1 MAPLAVRLLEKD
13 VPNPGAFLE
22 LLVRV
27 AVLIDGGFFLKRYV
41 ALNKHKK
48 SFDRLDYKQTA
59 TDIHKAAIAHVN
71 SGDELYRVFFYDCP
85 PLTKK
90 TQNPIS
96 KNPVDFSK
104 SDTYAFRCGLF
115 EELKKKRKVAL
126 RLGEL
131 RDGLRWAFTPD
142 TGEQLL
148 KNKITH
154 ADLDENSVF
163 YDVHQKGVDI
173 KIGIDIA
180 SLAYKQQVQ
189 QIVLIS
195 GDSDFVPAAKLARRE
210 GIDFIL
216 DPMWNQVSPALFEHI
231 DGLTSTSP
239 KPPKK
244 P

>member
-1 MAPLAVRLLEKD
+1 M
-13 VPNPGAFLE
+13 E
-22 LLVRV
+22 LSVRV
-27 AVLIDGGFFLKRYV
+27 AVLVDGGFFLKRYV

-48 SFDRLDYKQTA
+48 TFDRFDYKKTA
-59 TDIHKAAIAHVN
+59 TDIHKAANAHVKK
-71 SGDELYRVFFYDCP
+71 GDELYRVFFYDCP

-96 KNPVDFSK
+96 QKAVDFSK

-131 RDGLRWAFTPD
+131 RDGLRWTFTPD
-142 TGEQLL
+142 TGDRLL
-148 KNKITH
+148 KNKMTH

-173 KIGIDIA
+173 KIGIDITT
-180 SLAYKQQVQ
+180 LAYKQLVQ

-216 DPMWNQVSPALFEHI
+216 DPMWNPVSPALYEHI
-231 DGLTSTSP
+231 DGLNSTSP

-244 P
+244 PSP